1 MQGPIRATM
10 RVPAMK
16 DPAAVYLELRRRREE
31 EISRLDL
38 SHAKLGYARLA
49 TVACAAIAAWGALS
63 RGFSILWILVPLGAF
78 VALMAA
84 HERLLRQLER
94 QRRAHRFFDR
104 GLARLSGDWA
114 GHGETGERYLNPAH
128 PYAPDLDIFGKSSLF
143 ELLST
148 ARTHVGEDTLAGWLQ
163 KPAPPEMVLAR
174 QAAVEELRPR
184 LDLRERLAV
193 VAEEARTG
201 VDPVALAHWGE
212 APAQLAGARLHAA
225 VWAFRIFGVA
235 SLALGGVALAGQF
248 GAFALPE
255 NVAIAG
261 RDFFLLALLVNGI
274 FFYRIR
280 ARMESVVAA
289 VDEAAHELRLV
300 SEVLLLLEGEAF
312 HAPLLAE
319 LRSSLDAGGA
329 GPRPA
334 KAPGDADPR
343 PAKTP
348 PSARLARL
356 RRIVDCLDSRQNIFV
371 RLTEPFFLW
380 TPYWAIEA
388 EKWRRESGPAV
399 RRWLT
404 ALGAIEALSSLA
416 SHAYEHPDDAFPE
429 FAADGPW
436 LEAEGIAHPL
446 IAEARAVRNDVRLGG
461 ELRVLIVSG
470 SNMSG
475 KSTLLRTLG
484 TNVALAQAGA
494 PVRARRM
501 KLSPLALGASIR
513 VTDSLAEGVSRFYA
527 EILRLRQI
535 LDETS
540 GKLPV
545 LFLIDEFMHG
555 TNSHDRRIGAEA
567 MVRGLVERGAIG
579 LITTHDLALADI
591 ADGLGARAANVHF
604 EDRVENGRIE
614 FDYIMR
620 PGVVRKS
627 NAIELMRSVGLEV

>member
-1 MQGPIRATM
+1 
-10 RVPAMK
+10 MK
-16 DPAAVYLELRRRREE
+16 DPAAVYVELRSLREKE
-31 EISRLDL
+31 LRQLAR

-49 TVACAAIAAWGALS
+49 TAACAAIAVWFALS

-78 VALMAA
+78 VALMVA

-94 QRRAHRFFDR
+94 QRRAQRFFDR
-104 GLARLSGDWA
+104 GLARLRGDWP

-128 PYAPDLDIFGKSSLF
+128 PYAPDLDIFGKASLF

-148 ARTHVGEDTLAGWLQ
+148 ARTHIGEDTLASWLQ
-163 KPAPPEMVLAR
+163 RPAPPETVLAR

-184 LDLRERLAV
+184 LDLRERLAA

-212 APAQLAGARLHAA
+212 APPQLAGARLHAA
-225 VWAFRIFGVA
+225 VWAFRIFGIA
-235 SLALGGVALAGQF
+235 SLALGCVALAGQF
-248 GAFALPE
+248 GAFALPQS
-255 NVAIAG
+255 VTIAG
-261 RDFFLLALLVNGI
+261 RDFFLLALFVNGI
-274 FFYRIR
+274 FVYRIR
-280 ARMESVVAA
+280 LQMDAVVAA
-289 VDEAAHELRLV
+289 VDEAAHELGLV
-300 SEVLLLLEGEAF
+300 SEVLLLLEAETF
-312 HAPLLAE
+312 HAPRLAE
-319 LRSSLDAGGA
+319 LRSSLDVAPSGA
-329 GPRPA
+329 GPWPA
-334 KAPGDADPR
+334 KA
-343 PAKTP
+343 P

-371 RLTEPFFLW
+371 RLTEPFLLW

-388 EKWRRESGPAV
+388 EKWRRESGPTV

-416 SHAYEHPDDAFPE
+416 SYAFEHPNDPFPE
-429 FAADGPW
+429 FAADGPC

-446 IAEARAVRNDVRLGG
+446 IAEERAVRNHVRLGG
-461 ELRVLIVSG
+461 DLRVLIVSG

-494 PVRARRM
+494 PVRALRM

-513 VTDSLAEGVSRFYA
+513 VTDSLQEGVSRFYA

-540 GKLPV
+540 SSLPV

-614 FDYIMR
+614 FDYVMR

>member
-1 MQGPIRATM
+1 
-10 RVPAMK
+10 
-16 DPAAVYLELRRRREE
+16 
-31 EISRLDL
+31 
-38 SHAKLGYARLA
+38 LG
-49 TVACAAIAAWGALS
+49 CA
-63 RGFSILWILVPLGAF
+63 
-78 VALMAA
+78 
-84 HERLLRQLER
+84 
-94 QRRAHRFFDR
+94 
-104 GLARLSGDWA
+104 
-114 GHGETGERYLNPAH
+114 
-128 PYAPDLDIFGKSSLF
+128 
-143 ELLST
+143 
-148 ARTHVGEDTLAGWLQ
+148 
-163 KPAPPEMVLAR
+163 
-174 QAAVEELRPR
+174 
-184 LDLRERLAV
+184 
-193 VAEEARTG
+193 
-201 VDPVALAHWGE
+201 
-212 APAQLAGARLHAA
+212 
-225 VWAFRIFGVA
+225 
-235 SLALGGVALAGQF
+235 ALAGEF

-255 NVAIAG
+255 NMAIAA

-280 ARMESVVAA
+280 PRMEAVVAA

-319 LRSSLDAGGA
+319 LRSSLDAEGTPSGAGLALPHGADPRPAEGLSLGVEGTPSGA

-334 KAPGDADPR
+334 KAP
-343 PAKTP
+343 

-356 RRIVDCLDSRQNIFV
+356 GRIVDCLDSRENIFV

-388 EKWRRESGPAV
+388 EKWRRESGPTV

-404 ALGAIEALSSLA
+404 ALGAIEAISSLA
-416 SHAYEHPDDAFPE
+416 SHAYEHPDDSFPE
-429 FAADGPW
+429 FAAEGPW

-446 IAEARAVRNDVRLGG
+446 IAEARAIRNDVRLGG

-513 VTDSLAEGVSRFYA
+513 VTDSLQEGVSRFYA

-540 GKLPV
+540 GNLPV

-614 FDYIMR
+614 FDYMMR

>member
-1 MQGPIRATM
+1 
-10 RVPAMK
+10 MK
-16 DPAAVYLELRRRREE
+16 DPAAVYVELRSRREE
-31 EISRLDL
+31 EIARLDRR
-38 SHAKLGYARLA
+38 HAKLGYARLA
-49 TVACAAIAAWGALS
+49 TAACAALAAWGALS

-78 VALMAA
+78 VALMVA

-94 QRRAHRFFDR
+94 QRRAQRFFDR
-104 GLARLSGDWA
+104 GLARLRGDWA

-128 PYAPDLDIFGKSSLF
+128 PYAPDLDIFGKASLF
-143 ELLST
+143 EMLST
-148 ARTHVGEDTLAGWLQ
+148 ARTHIGEDTLASWLQ
-163 KPAPPEMVLAR
+163 QPAPPETVLAR
-174 QAAVEELRPR
+174 QTAVEELRPR

-201 VDPVALAHWGE
+201 VDPVTLAHWGE
-212 APAQLAGARLHAA
+212 APAQLAGGRLHTA

-235 SLALGGVALAGQF
+235 SLALGCVALAGEF

-255 NVAIAG
+255 KLTVAA
-261 RDFFLLALLVNGI
+261 RDLFLLALLVNGI
-274 FFYRIR
+274 FIYRIH
-280 ARMESVVAA
+280 AQMEAVVAA
-289 VDEAAHELRLV
+289 VDEAAHETRLV

-312 HAPLLAE
+312 HSPLLAE
-319 LRSSLDAGGA
+319 LRSSLDAAGAPSGA

-334 KAPGDADPR
+334 KAA
-343 PAKTP
+343 
-348 PSARLARL
+348 PSARLAQL
-356 RRIVDCLDSRQNIFV
+356 GRIVDCLDSRQNIFV
-371 RLTEPFFLW
+371 RLAEPFFLW

-388 EKWRRESGPAV
+388 EKWRRESGSTV

-416 SHAYEHPDDAFPE
+416 SHAYEHPDDSFPT
-429 FAADGPW
+429 FAAEGPW

-446 IAEARAVRNDVRLGG
+446 IAEARAVRNHVRLGG

-501 KLSPLALGASIR
+501 TLSPLALGASIR
-513 VTDSLAEGVSRFYA
+513 VTDSLQEGVSRFYA

-535 LDETS
+535 LNETS

-614 FDYIMR
+614 FDYVMR

>member
-1 MQGPIRATM
+1 MN
-10 RVPAMK
+10 
-16 DPAAVYLELRRRREE
+16 DPATVYVELRRRREE
-31 EISRLDL
+31 EISRLDR
-38 SHAKLGYARLA
+38 SHAKLGYGRLA
-49 TVACAAIAAWGALS
+49 TAICAALAVWGALS

-78 VALMAA
+78 VALMVA

-94 QRRAHRFFDR
+94 QRRAQRFFDR
-104 GLARLSGDWA
+104 GLARLSGDWP

-128 PYAPDLDIFGKSSLF
+128 PYAPDLDIFGKASLF
-143 ELLST
+143 EMLST

-163 KPAPPEMVLAR
+163 KPAPPETVLAR

-212 APAQLAGARLHAA
+212 APAQLSGAGLHAA

-235 SLALGGVALAGQF
+235 SLAFGCVAVAGEF

-255 NVAIAG
+255 NVAVAA

-280 ARMESVVAA
+280 PRMEAVVAA

-319 LRSSLDAGGA
+319 LRSSLGAEGPSGA
-329 GPRPA
+329 GLALPH
-334 KAPGDADPR
+334 GADPR
-343 PAKTP
+343 PANAP

-356 RRIVDCLDSRQNIFV
+356 RRIVDCLDSRENIFV
-371 RLTEPFFLW
+371 RLTEPFLLW

-388 EKWRRESGPAV
+388 EKWRRESGPTV

-416 SHAYEHPDDAFPE
+416 SHAYEHPDDSFPE
-429 FAADGPW
+429 FAAEGPW

-446 IAEARAVRNDVRLGG
+446 IAEARAVRNNVRLGG

-513 VTDSLAEGVSRFYA
+513 VTDSLQEGVSRFYA

-604 EDRVENGRIE
+604 EDHVENGRIE
-614 FDYIMR
+614 FDYMMR

-627 NAIELMRSVGLEV
+627 NALELMRSVGLEV

>member
-1 MQGPIRATM
+1 M
-10 RVPAMK
+10 V
-16 DPAAVYLELRRRREE
+16 
-31 EISRLDL
+31 
-38 SHAKLGYARLA
+38 
-49 TVACAAIAAWGALS
+49 
-63 RGFSILWILVPLGAF
+63 
-78 VALMAA
+78 A
-84 HERLLRQLER
+84 HERLLRLLER
-94 QRRAHRFFDR
+94 QRRAQRFFNR
-104 GLARLSGDWA
+104 GLARLRGDWP
-114 GHGETGERYLNPAH
+114 GHGETGERYLNAAH
-128 PYAPDLDIFGKSSLF
+128 PYAPDLDIFGKASLF
-143 ELLST
+143 EMLST

-163 KPAPPEMVLAR
+163 KPAPPETVLAR

-212 APAQLAGARLHAA
+212 APAQLAGGGLHAA
-225 VWAFRIFGVA
+225 VWAFRIFGMA
-235 SLALGGVALAGQF
+235 SLALGCAALAGEF

-255 NVAIAG
+255 NLAIAA

-280 ARMESVVAA
+280 PRMEAVVAA

-319 LRSSLDAGGA
+319 LRSSLDAEGAPRGA
-329 GPRPA
+329 GAALPRGLSPRPA
-334 KAPGDADPR
+334 EGSSLGAEGTPPGADPR
-343 PAKTP
+343 PAKAP

-356 RRIVDCLDSRQNIFV
+356 GRIVDCLDSRENIFV

-388 EKWRRESGPAV
+388 EKWRRESGPTV

-416 SHAYEHPDDAFPE
+416 SHAYEHPDDSFPE
-429 FAADGPW
+429 FAAEGPW

-446 IAEARAVRNDVRLGG
+446 IAEARAIRNDVRLGG

-470 SNMSG
+470 SNISG

-614 FDYIMR
+614 FDYMMR

>member
-1 MQGPIRATM
+1 MN
-10 RVPAMK
+10 
-16 DPAAVYLELRRRREE
+16 DPAAVYVELRSRREE
-31 EISRLDL
+31 EISRLNR

-49 TVACAAIAAWGALS
+49 TVACAVLAAWGALS

-78 VALMAA
+78 VALMVA

-94 QRRAHRFFDR
+94 QRRAQRFFDR
-104 GLARLSGDWA
+104 GLARLRGDWA
-114 GHGETGERYLNPAH
+114 GHGETGERYLNPTH
-128 PYAPDLDIFGKSSLF
+128 PYAPDLDIFGKASLF
-143 ELLST
+143 EMLST
-148 ARTHVGEDTLAGWLQ
+148 ARTHIGEDTLASWLQ
-163 KPAPPEMVLAR
+163 LPAPPETVLAR

-212 APAQLAGARLHAA
+212 APAQLAGAGLHAA

-235 SLALGGVALAGQF
+235 SLVLGCVALAGEF
-248 GAFALPE
+248 GAFALPQ
-255 NVAIAG
+255 NVTTAA
-261 RDFFLLALLVNGI
+261 RDLFLLALLVNGI
-274 FFYRIR
+274 FVYRIHP
-280 ARMESVVAA
+280 RMEAVVAA

-312 HAPLLAE
+312 QAPLLAE
-319 LRSSLDAGGA
+319 LRSSLDAEGAPSGA
-329 GPRPA
+329 GPWPA
-334 KAPGDADPR
+334 KA
-343 PAKTP
+343 P
-348 PSARLARL
+348 PSARLARMG
-356 RRIVDCLDSRQNIFV
+356 RIVDCLDSRQNIFV
-371 RLTEPFFLW
+371 RLTEPFLLW

-388 EKWRRESGPAV
+388 EKWRRESGLTV

-416 SHAYEHPDDAFPE
+416 SHAYEHPDDSFPE
-429 FAADGPW
+429 FAAEGPW
-436 LEAEGIAHPL
+436 LEADGIAHPL
-446 IAEARAVRNDVRLGG
+446 IAQERAVRNHVRLGG

-513 VTDSLAEGVSRFYA
+513 VTDSLQEGVSRFYA